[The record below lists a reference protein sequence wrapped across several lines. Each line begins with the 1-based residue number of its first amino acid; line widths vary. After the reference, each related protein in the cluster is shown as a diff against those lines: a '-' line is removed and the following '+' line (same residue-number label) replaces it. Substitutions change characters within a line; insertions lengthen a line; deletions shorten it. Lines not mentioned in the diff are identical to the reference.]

1 MADIQGGL
9 AAVTEE
15 EEVYGP
21 PSPGI
26 APEEIV
32 ARTTGGPDPGQSLTQ
47 MILQGKESAIE
58 RLRATRENL
67 ADRRTKNAQREKQDK
82 WLAIAQSMLT
92 PTRTGGFG
100 ESVGMA
106 AGAVRDVSSQG
117 ADTRAGFAAEEAQIT
132 ADEIAAEGDALN
144 QLIALDK
151 QGRTKFTQTTVGG
164 PEAAVHPEDTKN
176 SPANQRM
183 VLVQAYQD
191 PSLPGPEGIRTVFLK
206 GDDGE
211 LILSVERNDPRRMAE
226 IERAK
231 ERAGAEEQRSQFQ
244 IGDALI
250 AKGSMVDIQ
259 RAMAILEQIDPGRIT
274 TSGINALKNRIAN
287 ILGIDFGDT
296 ADLTELQMIIAENYM
311 ERLADLK
318 GASSDTD
325 LREMKSISAGI
336 GQNATANYRQLV
348 RMRAVYNRIIKRG
361 IREAH
366 QRGNSDYVYDLWDGY
381 DSEIPVLPKGS
392 KGQKA
397 YDELEVGQMYYE
409 DYGGA
414 AFTKRAPAEEEE

>member
-15 EEVYGP
+15 EEEYGP
-21 PSPGI
+21 PAPGI
-26 APEEIV
+26 TPDQIV
-32 ARTTGGPDPGQSLTQ
+32 ARTTGGPDPAQSLTQ

-67 ADRRTKNAQREKQDK
+67 AERRTKNTQREKQDK

-106 AGAVRDVSSQG
+106 AGALRDVSSQN
-117 ADTRAGFAAEEAQIT
+117 AEMRAGFAEEESQIT
-132 ADEIAAEGDALN
+132 SDEIAAEGEALN

-151 QGRTKFTQTTVGG
+151 QSRQRFSQTTVGG
-164 PEAAVHPEDTKN
+164 PEAAVHPDDIGN
-176 SPANQRM
+176 DPSAQRM

-191 PSLPGPEGIRTVFLK
+191 PKVEGPEGIRTVYLRD
-206 GDDGE
+206 DDGQ
-211 LILSVERNDPRRMAE
+211 LIESVERNDPRRMAA
-226 IERAK
+226 IERAT
-231 ERAGAEEQRSQFQ
+231 ERANAEEERSQYQ

-250 AKGSMVDIQ
+250 AKGSMVDIA
-259 RAMAILEQIDPGRIT
+259 RAMTILEQIDPTKIT
-274 TSGINALKNRIAN
+274 TSGINALKNRVAN
-287 ILGIDFGDT
+287 ILGINFGDT

-348 RMRAVYNRIIKRG
+348 RMRNVYNRIIKRG

-381 DSEIPVLPKGS
+381 DSAIPVLSRGS
-392 KGQKA
+392 KGQKE
-397 YDELEVGQMYYE
+397 YDALKEGDRYYD
-409 DYGGA
+409 DYGVS
-414 AFTKRAPAEEEE
+414 AFQIKGDTGE